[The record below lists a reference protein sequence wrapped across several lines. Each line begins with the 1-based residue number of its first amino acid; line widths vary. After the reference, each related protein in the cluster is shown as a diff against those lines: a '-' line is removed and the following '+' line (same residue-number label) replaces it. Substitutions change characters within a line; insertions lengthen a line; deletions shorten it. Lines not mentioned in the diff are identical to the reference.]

1 MNRALLCLLLAS
13 STALAAPPA
22 NDSFA
27 SRITLSGSTPSIS
40 GDNADATL
48 ESGEPTYGSI
58 AGSSVW
64 YEWTAPTSGFVTLT
78 ADTFTGDTVLGVFT
92 GSAVNALTQI
102 AFNDDTYELIPGSSD
117 HLSALTFYAVSGT
130 SYKISVAG
138 YDDAI
143 TIYQQAFTLSIAP
156 STSAF
161 LVSSTSLTPD
171 PVNVTNATAS
181 MTLTVNAAS
190 AVPGP
195 VLMTVQLQSPADPTR
210 RIDLTLTDSHR
221 TAGTAVSGT
230 YQTSFTM
237 PRHIPAGD
245 WKIVILASNG
255 LRDTRWSFG
264 GDAETDDF
272 ALSVDPVLAV
282 TNTGL
287 IDNAAPVLTGL
298 EAPVTTVNAGLFTE
312 SFRVLAF
319 QLTLTDNLS
328 GFDTGSLSLVGNNL
342 ERTIATFTLAD
353 LDTGDALNGTYTI
366 NAIIPYGLPE
376 GTYDVRVRLKD
387 SALIPATHSA
397 VVGSGDA
404 PLPVVAD
411 GQISVTGTSGYPAW
425 AYGQVFT
432 TGQADLM
439 QDDDADG
446 SSNLLE
452 YAFNTQPGSPDAQ
465 ALTTGTGT
473 SGLPLITRVGGLL
486 RIEFLRRKATTNSGL
501 TYEPQFSDTLANPWS
516 TSTATPTII
525 DIDSTW
531 ERVLI
536 EDDQPGATKRFARV
550 RVSYAQP

>member
-1 MNRALLCLLLAS
+1 MNRVLLCLLFAA
-13 STALAAPPA
+13 STALAVPA

-27 SRITLSGSTPSIS
+27 SRITLSGSTASIN
-40 GDNADATL
+40 GDNIDATL

-64 YEWTAPTSGFVTLT
+64 YQWTAPASGFVTVT
-78 ADTFTGDTVLGVFT
+78 ADTLTGDTVLGVFT
-92 GSAVNALTQI
+92 GSTVNALTQI
-102 AFNDDTYELIPGSSD
+102 AFNDDTYDPIPGSSD
-117 HLSALTFYAVSGT
+117 HLSALTFYAVAGT

-138 YDDAI
+138 YDDGF

-221 TAGTAVSGT
+221 TAGTAASGT

-272 ALSVDPVLAV
+272 ALATDPVLAV

-287 IDNAAPVLTGL
+287 IDNAVPVLTGL
-298 EAPVTTVNAGLFTE
+298 EAPVTTVNTGLFTE
-312 SFRVLAF
+312 SLRVLAF
-319 QLTLTDNLS
+319 QLTITDNLS
-328 GFDTGSLSLVGNNL
+328 GFASGSIALVGNNL
-342 ERTIATFTLAD
+342 EQTIATFTLAD
-353 LDTGDALNGTYTI
+353 LSTGDVFDGTYTI
-366 NAIIPYGLPE
+366 NAIVPFGLPV

-387 SALIPATHSA
+387 SALIPVTHSA
-397 VVGSGDA
+397 VAGSGDA

-411 GQISVTGTSGYPAW
+411 GQITVTGSDGYPAW
-425 AYGQVFT
+425 AFGQVFG

-446 SSNLLE
+446 SANLLE

-473 SGLPLITRVGGLL
+473 SGLPLISRVGSLL
-486 RIEFLRRKATTNSGL
+486 RIEFLRRKAATNSGL

-531 ERVLI
+531 ERVII
-536 EDDQPGATKRFARV
+536 EDDQPAATKRFARV
-550 RVSYAQP
+550 KVSCAQP

>member
-1 MNRALLCLLLAS
+1 MNRVLLGLLLAAS
-13 STALAAPPA
+13 SALAVPA

-27 SRITLSGSTPSIS
+27 SRIVLTGSTFSIS
-40 GDNADATL
+40 GDNTDATL

-78 ADTFTGDTVLGVFT
+78 ADTLTGDTVLGIFT
-92 GSAVNALTQI
+92 GSAVHALTQI

-117 HLSALTFYAVSGT
+117 HLSALTFYAVAGT

-138 YDDAI
+138 YDDTF
-143 TIYQQAFTLSIAP
+143 TIYQQAFTLSLAP

-161 LVSSTSLTPD
+161 QISSVSLTPD

-195 VLMTVQLQSPADPTR
+195 VLMTVQFQSPADPLR
-210 RIDLTLTDSHR
+210 RIDLTLTDAHR
-221 TAGTAVSGT
+221 TTGTAASGT
-230 YQTSFTM
+230 YEAAFTL
-237 PRHIPAGD
+237 PRYIPAGD
-245 WKIVILASNG
+245 WKLVLLASNG
-255 LRDTRWSFG
+255 LRDTRWTFG
-264 GDAETDDF
+264 GDTETDDF
-272 ALSVDPVLAV
+272 VINNDPVLTV

-328 GFDTGSLSLVGNNL
+328 GIASGSLALVGNNL
-342 ERTIATFTLAD
+342 DQTIATFTLAD
-353 LDTGDALNGTYTI
+353 LDTGDALDGTYNV

-411 GQISVTGTSGYPAW
+411 GQISVTGTGGYPAW

-432 TGQADLM
+432 SGQADLM

-452 YAFNTQPGSPDAQ
+452 YAFNTQPGSPDAR

-473 SGLPLITRVGGLL
+473 SGLPLITRVGSVL
-486 RIEFLRRKATTNSGL
+486 RIEFLRRKTTTNSGL
-501 TYEPQFSDTLANPWS
+501 TYEPQFNDTLADPWT
-516 TSTATPTII
+516 TSTATPTITPI
-525 DIDSTW
+525 DDTW

-536 EDDQPGATKRFARV
+536 EDDQPAATKRFARV

>member
-1 MNRALLCLLLAS
+1 MNRVLLCLFFAAS
-13 STALAAPPA
+13 AALAVPPA
-22 NDSFA
+22 NDSLA
-27 SRITLSGSTPSIS
+27 SRITLSGSTPSIN
-40 GDNADATL
+40 GDNTDATL

-58 AGSSVW
+58 SGASVW
-64 YEWTAPTSGFVTLT
+64 YEWTAPASGFITVT
-78 ADTFTGDTVLGVFT
+78 ADALTGDTVLGIFT
-92 GSAVNALTQI
+92 GSVVNALTQI
-102 AFNDDTYELIPGSSD
+102 AFNDDTHDPIPGSSD
-117 HLSALTFYAVSGT
+117 HLSALTFYAVAGT

-138 YDDAI
+138 YVDDF
-143 TIYQQAFTLSIAP
+143 TIYQQAFTLSLAP

-210 RIDLTLTDSHR
+210 RIDLTLTDAHR
-221 TAGTAVSGT
+221 TAGTAASGT

-245 WKIVILASNG
+245 WKIVLLASNG

-272 ALSVDPVLAV
+272 ALAADPVLAV

-298 EAPVTTVNAGLFTE
+298 EAPVTTVNTGLFTE

-319 QLTLTDNLS
+319 QLTITDNLS
-328 GFDTGSLSLVGNNL
+328 GFASGSIALVGNNL
-342 ERTIATFTLAD
+342 DQTIATFTLAD
-353 LDTGDALNGTYTI
+353 LDTGDALDGTYTI
-366 NAIIPYGLPE
+366 NAIVPFGLPV

-387 SALIPATHSA
+387 TALIPVTHSA
-397 VVGSGDA
+397 VAGSSDA

-411 GQISVTGTSGYPAW
+411 GQIAVTGSNGYPAW
-425 AYGQVFT
+425 AFGQVFG

-439 QDDDADG
+439 QDDDRDG

-473 SGLPLITRVGGLL
+473 SGLPFITRIGGLL
-486 RIEFLRRKATTNSGL
+486 HIEFLRRKATTNSGL
-501 TYEPQFSDTLANPWS
+501 IYEPQFSDTLLDPWS
-516 TSTATPTII
+516 ISTATPTII

-531 ERVLI
+531 ERVII